1 MRRPR
6 PVPLHAV
13 PLSSAPPARPTRRH
27 CLPSAF
33 WLITMLA
40 LPVSPGAARATPT
53 AQSPATPAVSIV
65 RIDAQDLKVPPPPGF
80 RELPAGMSQLKRSL
94 EQSAPAEHRL
104 LAVYVTDED
113 LALMRQGKPVEL
125 SRSATLQTPRAW
137 EARWPQPA
145 DLARLREEARRTLEP
160 QRAQNVA
167 SAANEHLAQT
177 LRPSGPAELAPRL
190 QRLKFQGLFDE
201 GETSFSMLMLSDY
214 AAAGSTS
221 QIAAASTF
229 ALLRGK
235 LVLLHVHSA
244 LRTPSDI
251 EWVRS
256 VSRRWHASL
265 VRDNL

>member
-1 MRRPR
+1 MHRADPA
-6 PVPLHAV
+6 PF
-13 PLSSAPPARPTRRH
+13 STPPAAARQA
-27 CLPSAF
+27 LPWAI
-33 WLITMLA
+33 WLMALA
-40 LPVSPGAARATPT
+40 LLASHGPAGATPK
-53 AQSPATPAVSIV
+53 AQAQTQAAPVVSVV

-80 RELPAGMSQLKRSL
+80 RELPAGMSQLRRSL
-94 EQSAPAEHRL
+94 EQTAPADHRL
-104 LAVYVTDED
+104 LAVYVSEED

-137 EARWPQPA
+137 EGRWPQPA
-145 DLARLREEARRTLEP
+145 DIVRMREEARRTLEP
-160 QRAQNVA
+160 QRAQDVA
-167 SAANEHLAQT
+167 SAANEHLAQA
-177 LRPSGPAELAPRL
+177 LRPTGSAELAPRL

-214 AAAGSTS
+214 AAAGATS

-235 LVLLHVHSA
+235 LVLLHVHSS